1 MQTIEEYQRYTRQL
15 EGEVK
20 KWHDAFDASEEVNRQ
35 LAKQIDPL
43 QRDIVRLNNENRELR
58 ERLEH
63 EEIELEIARC
73 SHRNTLRQL
82 NDLVKQ
88 YNEETDKTQKE
99 QQNVHPS
106 DKK

>member
-20 KWHDAFDASEEVNRQ
+20 KWHDAFDASEVMNRE

-43 QRDIVRLNNENRELR
+43 QRDIVRLNNENKELR

-63 EEIELEIARC
+63 EKIELEIARC
-73 SHRNTLRQL
+73 SHRNTLCQL
-82 NDLVKQ
+82 KDLVKQ
-88 YNEETDKTQKE
+88 YNEETDKSQKE
-99 QQNVHPS
+99 
-106 DKK
+106 